1 MRQVG
6 DRLIPV
12 GVSSSRL
19 GSDLPAGSTAGPG
32 GAIIIGENT
41 RWGGGLLSSVAGAAT
56 GREGR
61 GSRGRRDLTQLLQG
75 LGAGGV
81 DMEEVSRVL
90 PVCVLGNVSLY
101 LSSPSR

>member
-19 GSDLPAGSTAGPG
+19 GSEFPGGSSTGPG
-32 GAIIIGENT
+32 GAIIIGENS
-41 RWGGGLLSSVAGAAT
+41 RWGGGLLSGVGGT

-61 GSRGRRDLTQLLQG
+61 SGRSRRDLTQILQG
-75 LGAGGV
+75 LGDGGV
-81 DMEEVSRVL
+81 DMEEVSN
-90 PVCVLGNVSLY
+90 P
-101 LSSPSR
+101 